1 MADMVNHMKT
11 TIEIADD
18 LLARARRVAARERKT
33 LRQLVE
39 EGLRQRLAGAASP
52 HPFRLKKHTFKGQGR
67 HPTVAE
73 GQWETVRDLV
83 YRLG

>member
-1 MADMVNHMKT
+1 MVTHMKT

-39 EGLRQRLAGAASP
+39 EALRQRLAQPKAAEG
-52 HPFRLKKHTFKGQGR
+52 FRLKKHTFAGDGR
-67 HPTVAE
+67 GAAVAE
-73 GQWETVRDLV
+73 GRWETVRDLA